1 MDYMKLCRRHFLRLA
16 AGAAAVP
23 ALPRAAAALDFP
35 TRPVHIITPYP
46 PGAGPDVVARL
57 MGQWLGDRLG
67 QQFVVDNR
75 PGASGNIGTE
85 RAAKSEPDGYTLLIA
100 VSTNAINQTL
110 YSNLNFDFRT
120 DLVPVAGIAKIPF
133 IIVTNTKFPA
143 KTIPELIAHAKANP
157 GKIDMATNGVGTGS
171 HAAAELFMMMT
182 GIKFTH
188 VPYKGNYLTDL
199 MGGQVPLAFSP
210 LSAMAEYVKD
220 GRVHG
225 IGVTTAARA
234 SILPDVPAIAE
245 SVPGYVAE
253 GWYGLTAP
261 KGTPA
266 DVIAKLEAATRAS
279 VADPTLQSRMLPLG
293 LEPAPMTT
301 AEFGQFIGDEID
313 KWAKVIK
320 FANIQVN

>member
-1 MDYMKLCRRHFLRLA
+1 MRLRRREFLHVA
-16 AGAAAVP
+16 AGAALA
-23 ALPRAAAALDFP
+23 ASSRAAVALDFP

-46 PGAGPDVVARL
+46 PGAGPDVIARL
-57 MGQWLGDRLG
+57 VGQWLGDRIG
-67 QQFVVDNR
+67 QQIVIDNR

-85 RAAKSEPDGYTLLIA
+85 KAAKSEPDGYTLLIA

-110 YSNLNFDFRT
+110 YRNLNFDFRT
-120 DLVPVAGIAKIPF
+120 ELVPVVGIGRIPF
-133 IIVTNTKFPA
+133 VIVVNANFAA
-143 KTIPELIAHAKANP
+143 KTIPELIAYAKANP

-210 LSAMAEYVKD
+210 LSAMSEYIKD
-220 GRVHG
+220 GRVRG
-225 IGVTTAARA
+225 LGVSTTAR
-234 SILPDVPAIAE
+234 SPILPEVPTIAE
-245 SVPGYVAE
+245 TVPGYVAE

-261 KGTPA
+261 KGTPSE
-266 DVIAKLEAATRAS
+266 VIAKLETETRAS
-279 VADPTLQSRMLPLG
+279 LADATLQARLLALG
-293 LEPAPMTT
+293 VEASPMTT
-301 AEFGQFIGDEID
+301 AEFGNFIANEID

-320 FANIQVN
+320 YADIRVN

>member
-1 MDYMKLCRRHFLRLA
+1 MKLRRRELLRLA
-16 AGAAAVP
+16 GGAALVP
-23 ALPRAAAALDFP
+23 VLPRGAVALDFP
-35 TRPVHIITPYP
+35 TRPVHIVTPYP

-57 MGQWLGDRLG
+57 IGQWLGDRLG
-67 QQFVVDNR
+67 QQFIVDNR

-110 YSNLNFDFRT
+110 YSHLNFDFKT
-120 DLVPVAGIAKIPF
+120 DFVPVAGIGKIPF
-133 IIVTNTKFPA
+133 AVVSNTKFPA

-157 GKIDMATNGVGTGS
+157 GKIDFATNGVGTGS

-182 GIKFTH
+182 GTKFTH

-199 MGGQVPLAFSP
+199 MGGQVPLVVAP
-210 LSAMAEYVKD
+210 LSAVAEYVKD
-220 GRVHG
+220 NRVRG
-225 IGVTTAARA
+225 LGVSTTARS

-253 GWYGLTAP
+253 GWYGLVAP

-266 DVIAKLEAATRAS
+266 DVVAKLETATHACLN
-279 VADPTLQSRMLPLG
+279 DPILRSRLLPLG

-301 AEFGQFIGDEID
+301 AELGKFIADEID

-320 FANIQVN
+320 YADIRVN

>member
-1 MDYMKLCRRHFLRLA
+1 MKLVRRDFLHLA
-16 AGAAAVP
+16 AGAAVFGVST
-23 ALPRAAAALDFP
+23 RSAAALDYP
-35 TRPVHIITPYP
+35 TRPVHIVTPYP

-85 RAAKSEPDGYTLLIA
+85 KAAKSEPDGYTLLIA

-110 YSNLNFDFRT
+110 YRNLNFDFRT
-120 DLVPVAGIAKIPF
+120 DLVPVAGIARIPF
-133 IIVTNTKFPA
+133 IVVTNSKFPP
-143 KTIPELIAHAKANP
+143 KTVTELIAQAKVNP

-199 MGGQVPLAFSP
+199 MGGQIPLAFSP

-225 IGVTTAARA
+225 VGVTTAARA

-253 GWYGLTAP
+253 GWYGLVAP

-293 LEPAPMTT
+293 LEPSPMTT
-301 AEFGQFIGDEID
+301 AEFGKFIGDEID

-320 FANIQVN
+320 FADIKVN

>member
-1 MDYMKLCRRHFLRLA
+1 MKLRRRELLRLI
-16 AGAAAVP
+16 GAAAALP
-23 ALPRAAAALDFP
+23 ALTRGAVALDFP

-46 PGAGPDVVARL
+46 PGAGPDVIARL
-57 MGQWLGDRLG
+57 IAQWLGDRLG

-85 RAAKSEPDGYTLLIA
+85 RAAKSDPDGYTLLIA

-110 YSNLNFDFRT
+110 YRNLNFDFKT
-120 DLVPVAGIAKIPF
+120 DFVPVAGIGKIPF
-133 IIVTNTKFPA
+133 TIVANTSFPA
-143 KTIPELIAHAKANP
+143 KTIPELITHAKANP
-157 GKIDMATNGVGTGS
+157 GKIDFATNGVGTGS

-182 GIKFTH
+182 GTKFTH

-199 MGGQVPLAFSP
+199 MGGQVPLVVAP
-210 LSAMAEYVKD
+210 LTAVAEYVKD
-220 GRVHG
+220 NRIRGL
-225 IGVTTAARA
+225 GVSTTTR
-234 SILPDVPAIAE
+234 SPILPDVPAVAE

-253 GWYGLTAP
+253 GWYGLVAP

-266 DVIAKLEAATRAS
+266 DIITALEAATRAC
-279 VADPTLQSRMLPLG
+279 VNDPTLRSRMLPLG

-301 AEFGQFIGDEID
+301 AEFGQFIAAEID

-320 FANIQVN
+320 YADIRVN

>member
-1 MDYMKLCRRHFLRLA
+1 MRLRRREFLHVA
-16 AGAAAVP
+16 AGAALA
-23 ALPRAAAALDFP
+23 ASSRSAAALDYP
-35 TRPVHIITPYP
+35 TRPVHIVTPYP

-57 MGQWLGDRLG
+57 IAQWLGDRLG

-85 RAAKSEPDGYTLLIA
+85 KAAKSEPDGYTLLIA

-110 YSNLNFDFRT
+110 YRNLNFDFQT
-120 DLVPVAGIAKIPF
+120 DLVPVAGIARIPF
-133 IIVTNTKFPA
+133 IIVTNPKFPA
-143 KTIPELIAHAKANP
+143 KNVSDLIAQAKANP

-234 SILPDVPAIAE
+234 SILPEMPAIVE

-253 GWYGLTAP
+253 GWYGLVAP

-266 DVIAKLEAATRAS
+266 EIIAKLEAATRAS
-279 VADPTLQSRMLPLG
+279 VADPSLQSRMLPLG
-293 LEPAPMTT
+293 LEPSPMTT
-301 AEFGQFIGDEID
+301 AEFGSFIANEID

-320 FANIQVN
+320 YADIRVN

>member
-1 MDYMKLCRRHFLRLA
+1 M
-16 AGAAAVP
+16 
-23 ALPRAAAALDFP
+23 LPLVARNAAALDFP

-46 PGAGPDVVARL
+46 PGAGPDVIARL
-57 MGQWLGDRLG
+57 IAQWLGDRIG
-67 QQFVVDNR
+67 QQVVVDNR

-85 RAAKSEPDGYTLLIA
+85 KAAKSEPDGYTLLIA

-110 YSNLNFDFRT
+110 YTNLNFDFRN
-120 DLVPVAGIAKIPF
+120 DFVPVAGVGRIPF
-133 IIVTNTKFPA
+133 VIVVNANFQA
-143 KTIPELIAHAKANP
+143 KTIPELIAYAKANP

-188 VPYKGNYLTDL
+188 VPYKTNYLTDL

-210 LSAMAEYVKD
+210 LSAMSEYIKD
-220 GRVHG
+220 GRVRG
-225 IGVTTAARA
+225 LGVSTTAR
-234 SILPDVPAIAE
+234 SPILPELPAIAE
-245 SVPGYVAE
+245 TVPGYVAE
-253 GWYGLTAP
+253 GWYGLVAP

-279 VADPTLQSRMLPLG
+279 LADATLQSRLLALG
-293 LEPAPMTT
+293 IESAPMTS
-301 AEFGQFIGDEID
+301 AELGKFMADEID

-320 FANIQVN
+320 YADIRVN

>member
-1 MDYMKLCRRHFLRLA
+1 MKLRRRELLRLA
-16 AGAAAVP
+16 GGAALVP
-23 ALPRAAAALDFP
+23 VLPRIAAALDFP
-35 TRPVHIITPYP
+35 TRPVHIVTPYP

-57 MGQWLGDRLG
+57 IGQWLGHRLG

-110 YSNLNFDFRT
+110 YSHLNFDFRT
-120 DLVPVAGIAKIPF
+120 DFVPVAGIGKIPF
-133 IIVTNTKFPA
+133 VIVSNTKFPA

-157 GKIDMATNGVGTGS
+157 GKLDFATNGVGTGS

-182 GIKFTH
+182 GTKFTH

-199 MGGQVPLAFSP
+199 MGGQVPLVVAP
-210 LSAMAEYVKD
+210 LTAVAEYVKD
-220 GRVHG
+220 NRVQG
-225 IGVTTAARA
+225 LGVSTTARS

-253 GWYGLTAP
+253 GWYGLVAP

-266 DVIAKLEAATRAS
+266 DVVAKLETATHAS
-279 VADPTLQSRMLPLG
+279 VNDPTLRSRMLPLG

-301 AEFGQFIGDEID
+301 AELGKFIADEID

-320 FANIQVN
+320 YADIRVN

>member
-1 MDYMKLCRRHFLRLA
+1 
-16 AGAAAVP
+16 
-23 ALPRAAAALDFP
+23 
-35 TRPVHIITPYP
+35 
-46 PGAGPDVVARL
+46 
-57 MGQWLGDRLG
+57 
-67 QQFVVDNR
+67 
-75 PGASGNIGTE
+75 
-85 RAAKSEPDGYTLLIA
+85 LIA

-110 YSNLNFDFRT
+110 YRNLNFDFQT
-120 DLVPVAGIAKIPF
+120 DLVPVAGIARIPF
-133 IIVTNTKFPA
+133 IIVTNPKFPA
-143 KTIPELIAHAKANP
+143 KNVSDLIAQAKANP
-157 GKIDMATNGVGTGS
+157 GRIDMATNGVGTGS

-234 SILPDVPAIAE
+234 SILPEVPAIVE

-253 GWYGLTAP
+253 GWYGLVAP

-266 DVIAKLEAATRAS
+266 DIIAKLEAATRAS
-279 VADPTLQSRMLPLG
+279 VVEPSLQSRMLPLG
-293 LEPAPMTT
+293 LEPSPMTT
-301 AEFGQFIGDEID
+301 AEFGSFIANEID

-320 FANIQVN
+320 YADIRVN

>member
-1 MDYMKLCRRHFLRLA
+1 MKLVRRDFLHLA
-16 AGAAAVP
+16 AGAAAFGVSARP
-23 ALPRAAAALDFP
+23 AAALDFP
-35 TRPVHIITPYP
+35 TRPVHIVTPYP

-85 RAAKSEPDGYTLLIA
+85 KAAKSEPDGYTLLIA

-110 YSNLNFDFRT
+110 YRNLNFDFRT
-120 DLVPVAGIAKIPF
+120 DLVPVAGIARIPF
-133 IIVTNTKFPA
+133 IVVTNSKFPP
-143 KTIPELIAHAKANP
+143 KTVTELIAHAKANP

-199 MGGQVPLAFSP
+199 MGGQIPLAFSP

-225 IGVTTAARA
+225 VGVTTAARA

-253 GWYGLTAP
+253 GWYGLVAP

-293 LEPAPMTT
+293 LEPSPMTT
-301 AEFGQFIGDEID
+301 AEFGKFIADEID

-320 FANIQVN
+320 FADIKVN

>member
-1 MDYMKLCRRHFLRLA
+1 MKLARRDFLRVA
-16 AGAAAVP
+16 VGAAVFP
-23 ALPRAAAALDFP
+23 ALPRTAAALDFP
-35 TRPVHIITPYP
+35 TRPVHLITPYP

-57 MGQWLGDRLG
+57 IGQWLGDRLG

-85 RAAKSEPDGYTLLIA
+85 KAAKSEPDGYTLLIA

-110 YSNLNFDFRT
+110 YRNLNFDFRS

-133 IIVTNTKFPA
+133 IIVTNSKFPP
-143 KTIPELIAHAKANP
+143 KTVPELIAHAKANP

-182 GIKFTH
+182 GVKFTH

-199 MGGQVPLAFSP
+199 MGGQVPLAFSQ

-225 IGVTTAARA
+225 VGVTTAARA
-234 SILPDVPAIAE
+234 SVLPDVPAIGE
-245 SVPGYVAE
+245 TVPDYVAE
-253 GWYGLTAP
+253 GWYGLVAP

-266 DVIAKLEAATRAS
+266 EAIAKLEAATRAS
-279 VADPTLQSRMLPLG
+279 VADPSLQSRMLPLG
-293 LEPAPMTT
+293 LEPSPMTT
-301 AEFGQFIGDEID
+301 AEFGKFITDEID

-320 FANIQVN
+320 YANIQVN

>member
-1 MDYMKLCRRHFLRLA
+1 MELPRRQFLHLA
-16 AGAAAVP
+16 AGAAALP
-23 ALPRAAAALDFP
+23 ALPRIARAQSYP
-35 TRPVHIITPYP
+35 TRPVHIVTPYP

-57 MGQWLGDRLG
+57 IAQWLSDRLG
-67 QQFVVDNR
+67 QQVVVDNR
-75 PGASGNIGTE
+75 PGAAGNIGTE
-85 RAAKSEPDGYTLLIA
+85 KAAKSPPDGYTLLIV

-110 YSNLNFDFRT
+110 YSNLNFDFKN
-120 DLVPVAGIAKIPF
+120 DLVPIAGIARIPF
-133 IIVTNTKFPA
+133 IVVVNPNFPA
-143 KTIPELIAHAKANP
+143 KTVPELIAYAKANP
-157 GKIDMATNGVGTGS
+157 GRVDMATNGVGTGS

-182 GIKFTH
+182 GVKLTH
-188 VPYKGNYLTDL
+188 VPYKGSYMTDL

-210 LSAMAEYVKD
+210 LTAVAEFVKD
-220 GRVHG
+220 GRVRG
-225 IGVTTAARA
+225 LGVSTAARA
-234 SILPDVPAIAE
+234 PTLPDVPAIAE

-266 DVIAKLEAATRAS
+266 DVIAKLETATRAS

-301 AEFGQFIGDEID
+301 AEFAKFIADEIE

-320 FANIQVN
+320 FANIKLE

>member
-1 MDYMKLCRRHFLRLA
+1 MILPRRQFLHLAAVAATLPAVPRLA
-16 AGAAAVP
+16 QARSYP
-23 ALPRAAAALDFP
+23 A
-35 TRPVHIITPYP
+35 RPVRVIVPF
-46 PGAGPDVVARL
+46 GPSGVTDIVTRIVFDKV
-57 MGQWLGDRLG
+57 GQQLG

-85 RAAKSEPDGYTLLIA
+85 KAAKSEPDGYTLLIA

-110 YSNLNFDFRT
+110 YRSLNFDFRT
-120 DLVPVAGIAKIPF
+120 DLVPVVGIGRIPF
-133 IIVTNTKFPA
+133 VIIVNTNFPA
-143 KTIPELIAHAKANP
+143 KTIPELIAYAKANP

-210 LSAMAEYVKD
+210 LSAVSEYIKD
-220 GRVHG
+220 GRIRG
-225 IGVTTAARA
+225 LGVSTTAR
-234 SILPDVPAIAE
+234 SPILPEIPAIAE
-245 SVPGYVAE
+245 SVPGYVDE

-266 DVIAKLEAATRAS
+266 EIIAKLETATRAS
-279 VADPTLQSRMLPLG
+279 LADATLQSRLLTLG
-293 LEPAPMTT
+293 IEPSPMST
-301 AEFGQFIGDEID
+301 AEFGNFIANEID

-320 FANIQVN
+320 YADIRVN

>member
-1 MDYMKLCRRHFLRLA
+1 MKLRRRELLGLA
-16 AGAAAVP
+16 AGGALA

-35 TRPVHIITPYP
+35 TRPVHIIAPYP

-57 MGQWLGDRLG
+57 IAQWLGDRLG
-67 QQFVVDNR
+67 QQVIVDNR
-75 PGASGNIGTE
+75 PGAASNIGTE
-85 RAAKSEPDGYTLLIA
+85 RAAKSAPDGYTLLIA

-110 YSNLNFDFRT
+110 YTNLNFDFRN
-120 DLVPVAGIAKIPF
+120 DFVPVAGIGKIPF
-133 IIVTNTKFPA
+133 TIVVNTKFPA
-143 KTIPELIAHAKANP
+143 KTIPELIAYAKANP
-157 GKIDMATNGVGTGS
+157 GKIDMATNGVGSGS
-171 HAAAELFMMMT
+171 HAAGELFMMMT
-182 GIKFTH
+182 GIRFTH

-210 LSAMAEYVKD
+210 LSAVAEYVKD
-220 GRVHG
+220 GRVRG
-225 IGVTTAARA
+225 LGVSTTTR
-234 SILPDVPAIAE
+234 SPILPDVPAIGE

-266 DVIAKLEAATRAS
+266 EIIAKLEAATRAS
-279 VADPTLQSRMLPLG
+279 VNDPTLRSRMLPLG

-301 AEFGQFIGDEID
+301 AEFGQFIADEID

-320 FANIQVN
+320 FANITVN

>member
-1 MDYMKLCRRHFLRLA
+1 MKLRRRELLRLI
-16 AGAAAVP
+16 GAAAALP
-23 ALPRAAAALDFP
+23 ALARSAVALDFP

-46 PGAGPDVVARL
+46 PGAGPDVIARL
-57 MGQWLGDRLG
+57 VAQWLGDRIG
-67 QQFVVDNR
+67 QQVVVDNR

-85 RAAKSEPDGYTLLIA
+85 KAAKSEPDGYTLLIA

-110 YSNLNFDFRT
+110 YTSLNFDFRN
-120 DLVPVAGIAKIPF
+120 DFVPVAGVGRIPF
-133 IIVTNTKFPA
+133 VIVVNANFPA
-143 KTIPELIAHAKANP
+143 KTIPELITYAKTNP

-210 LSAMAEYVKD
+210 LSAVSEYIKD
-220 GRVHG
+220 GRIRG
-225 IGVTTAARA
+225 LGVSTTTR
-234 SILPDVPAIAE
+234 SPILPDVPAIAE

-253 GWYGLTAP
+253 GWYGLVAP

-279 VADPTLQSRMLPLG
+279 LADATLQSRLLALG
-293 LEPAPMTT
+293 IESSPMTS
-301 AEFGQFIGDEID
+301 AELGKFIADEID

-320 FANIQVN
+320 YADIRVN